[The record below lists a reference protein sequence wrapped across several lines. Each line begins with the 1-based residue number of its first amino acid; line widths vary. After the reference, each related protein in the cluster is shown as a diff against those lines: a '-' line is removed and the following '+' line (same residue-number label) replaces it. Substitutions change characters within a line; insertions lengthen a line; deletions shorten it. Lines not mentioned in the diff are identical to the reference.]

1 MKQLLYRLS
10 NSYLNMKLIITLLLL
25 SNVLGTTAQRTD
37 KKLLR
42 KIETLLHGFNGQA
55 GVYVHDLKKNRSISI
70 NADTIFTTASMV
82 KIPILIGVM
91 DKIEKGELR
100 YDQQLVYKDSLLYAG
115 EDILGSFKK
124 DEKISLSKVVM
135 LMLTTSD
142 NTASLWLQSLA
153 GTGSRINQLLDSMG
167 FKHTR
172 VNSRT
177 PGREADRTKYG
188 WGQTTPAEMALLMER
203 IVKREV
209 INKKVSERMLRLLGR
224 NFWDENAISQLPPD
238 VFVAS
243 KNGAVNA
250 VRNEVL
256 YVNSPD
262 SRYIFCI
269 CTQNNKDQSWTPG
282 NEAWTLTR
290 KLSLLLW
297 KHFNPRSTW
306 EP

>member
-1 MKQLLYRLS
+1 MKSTITILYILFTMS
-10 NSYLNMKLIITLLLL
+10 SY
-25 SNVLGTTAQRTD
+25 AQKSD
-37 KKLLR
+37 KKLHR
-42 KIETLLHGFNGQA
+42 KIETAIQGFNGQV
-55 GVYVHDLKKNRSISI
+55 GVYVHDLKKNTTVSI
-70 NADTIFTTASMV
+70 NADTVFTAASMV
-82 KIPILIGVM
+82 KVPILVGVM
-91 DKIEKGELR
+91 DKIERGELS

-124 DEKISLSKVVM
+124 DEKISLSKVLM

-153 GTGSRINQLLDSMG
+153 GTGARINQLLDSMG
-167 FKHTR
+167 FKSTR

-177 PGREADRTKYG
+177 PGREANRTKYG
-188 WGQTTPAEMALLMER
+188 WGQTTPAEIALLMEK

-224 NFWDENAISQLPPD
+224 NFWDDNAISQIPPD
-238 VFVAS
+238 VFIAS

-250 VRNEVL
+250 VRNEVI
-256 YVNSPD
+256 YVNSPG

-269 CTQNNKDQSWTPG
+269 CTQNNKDQSWTPE
-282 NEAWTLTR
+282 NEAWTLAK

-297 KHFNPRSTW
+297 KHFNPRSDW
-306 EP
+306 EPL

>member
-1 MKQLLYRLS
+1 MS
-10 NSYLNMKLIITLLLL
+10 SY
-25 SNVLGTTAQRTD
+25 AQKSD
-37 KKLLR
+37 KKLHR
-42 KIETLLHGFNGQA
+42 KIETAIQGFNGQV
-55 GVYVHDLKKNRSISI
+55 GVYVHDLKKNTTVSI
-70 NADTIFTTASMV
+70 NADTVFTAASMV
-82 KIPILIGVM
+82 KVPILVGVM
-91 DKIEKGELR
+91 DKIERGELS

-124 DEKISLSKVVM
+124 DEKISLSKVLM

-153 GTGSRINQLLDSMG
+153 GTGARINQLLDSMG
-167 FKHTR
+167 FKSTR

-177 PGREADRTKYG
+177 PGREANRTKYG
-188 WGQTTPAEMALLMER
+188 WGQTTPAEMALLMEK

-224 NFWDENAISQLPPD
+224 NFWDDNAISQIPPD
-238 VFVAS
+238 VFIAS

-250 VRNEVL
+250 VRNEVI
-256 YVNSPD
+256 YVNSPG

-269 CTQNNKDQSWTPG
+269 CTQNNKDQSWTPE
-282 NEAWTLTR
+282 NEAWTLAK

-297 KHFNPRSTW
+297 KHFNPRSDW
-306 EP
+306 EPL

>member
-1 MKQLLYRLS
+1 
-10 NSYLNMKLIITLLLL
+10 
-25 SNVLGTTAQRTD
+25 
-37 KKLLR
+37 
-42 KIETLLHGFNGQA
+42 
-55 GVYVHDLKKNRSISI
+55 
-70 NADTIFTTASMV
+70 
-82 KIPILIGVM
+82 
-91 DKIEKGELR
+91 
-100 YDQQLVYKDSLLYAG
+100 
-115 EDILGSFKK
+115 
-124 DEKISLSKVVM
+124 
-135 LMLTTSD
+135 
-142 NTASLWLQSLA
+142 
-153 GTGSRINQLLDSMG
+153 MG